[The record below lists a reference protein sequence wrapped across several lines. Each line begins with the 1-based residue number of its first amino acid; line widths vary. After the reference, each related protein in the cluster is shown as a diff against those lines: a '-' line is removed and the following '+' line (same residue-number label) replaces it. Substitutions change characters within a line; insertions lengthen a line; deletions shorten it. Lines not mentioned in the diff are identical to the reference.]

1 MSMCHHATIHAAELP
16 GLDETAAASH
26 EVFALAKREAGSR
39 AGPTRERYRRSDR
52 RVDLRVLRRLWM
64 RRAAFEGPVIRLVI
78 EDEIP

>member
-1 MSMCHHATIHAAELP
+1 MIHAAELP
-16 GLDETAAASH
+16 GLDETAAANH
-26 EVFALAKREAGSR
+26 EVLALALLIEARSRLAR

-52 RVDLRVLRRLWM
+52 RADLRVLRCLRM